1 MVNVL
6 REQKII
12 DSNKRA
18 LIKYV
23 FICDGSQVSNSVLVN
38 VSTLSFALN
47 ANGYIMQ
54 SGIHPKNSYN
64 TTIKRINGNAAAA
77 NAKIRLSWH
86 GDANSEIVTFGPGSF
101 DYDFQ
106 SMGDGA
112 TIPNPESNSTGQILL
127 TTRNLGPGEL
137 LTIFVDLR
145 KDSLDYDSGQT
156 ADPYA
161 FNRGPAAP

>member
-1 MVNVL
+1 MANI

-23 FICDGSQVSNSVLVN
+23 VIADGSQNSNTVLVN
-38 VSTLSFALN
+38 VSTLAFALN

-54 SGIHPKNSYN
+54 SGVHPKTKYN
-64 TTIKRINGNAAAA
+64 TTIKRVYGQVAAA
-77 NAKIRLSWH
+77 NAKMKLQWQGAS
-86 GDANSEIVTFGPGSF
+86 NSEIITFGSGSF

-112 TIPNPESNSTGQILL
+112 TIPNPETNSSGDVLISTAGLSSGDL
-127 TTRNLGPGEL
+127 VTL
-137 LTIFVDLR
+137 FVDLK
-145 KDSLDYDSGQT
+145 KDGQDYDQGQT

-161 FNRGPAAP
+161 FNRRPL

>member
-1 MVNVL
+1 MANL
-6 REQKII
+6 IREQKII

-23 FICDGSQVSNSVLVN
+23 IVSDGTQNSNTVLVN
-38 VSTLSFALN
+38 VSSLAFALN

-54 SGIHPKNSYN
+54 SGVHPKTKYN
-64 TTIKRINGNAAAA
+64 TTIKRIHGQVAAST
-77 NAKIRLSWH
+77 AKIKLQWQ
-86 GDANSEIVTFGPGSF
+86 GDSNSEIVTFGSGSF

-112 TIPNPESNSTGQILL
+112 TIPNPESNSNGHILIS
-127 TTRNLGPGEL
+127 TINLAANDL
-137 LTIFVDLR
+137 MTIFIDL
-145 KDSLDYDSGQT
+145 KKNGSDYDQGQA

-161 FNRGPAAP
+161 FNRRPL

>member
-1 MVNVL
+1 MANL
-6 REQKII
+6 IREQKII

-23 FICDGSQVSNSVLVN
+23 IVSDGTQNSNTVLVN
-38 VSTLSFALN
+38 VSSLAFALN

-54 SGIHPKNSYN
+54 SGVDPKTKYN
-64 TTIKRINGNAAAA
+64 TTIKRIHGQVAAST
-77 NAKIRLSWH
+77 AKIKLQWQ
-86 GDANSEIVTFGPGSF
+86 GDSNSEIVTFGSGSF

-112 TIPNPESNSTGQILL
+112 TIPNPESNSNGHILIS
-127 TTRNLGPGEL
+127 TFNLAANDL
-137 LTIFVDLR
+137 MTIFIDL
-145 KDSLDYDSGQT
+145 KKNGSDYDQGQA

-161 FNRGPAAP
+161 FNRRPL

>member
-1 MVNVL
+1 MANL
-6 REQKII
+6 IREQKII

-23 FICDGSQVSNSVLVN
+23 IVSDGSQSSNTVLIN
-38 VSTLSFALN
+38 VSTLAFALN

-54 SGIHPKNSYN
+54 SGVHPKTKYN
-64 TTIKRINGNAAAA
+64 TTIKRINGQVAAA
-77 NAKIRLSWH
+77 NAKIKLQWQ
-86 GDANSEIVTFGPGSF
+86 GAANSEIVTFGAGSF

-112 TIPNPESNSTGQILL
+112 TIPNPENSSNGHVLIST
-127 TTRNLGPGEL
+127 TNLYAGEL
-137 LTIFVDLR
+137 VTIFIDL
-145 KDSLDYDSGQT
+145 KKSGEDYDQGQT

-161 FNRGPAAP
+161 FNRRPL

>member
-1 MVNVL
+1 MANI

-23 FICDGSQVSNSVLVN
+23 VIADGTQNSNTVLVD
-38 VSTLSFALN
+38 VSTLAFALN

-54 SGIHPKNSYN
+54 SGVHPKIKYN
-64 TTIKRINGNAAAA
+64 TTIKRVFGQVSAA
-77 NAKIRLSWH
+77 NAKMKLQWQGAS
-86 GDANSEIVTFGPGSF
+86 NSEIVTFGAGSF

-112 TIPNPESNSTGQILL
+112 TIPNPETSSNGHILISTS
-127 TTRNLGPGEL
+127 NFYAGEL
-137 LTIFVDLR
+137 ATLFIDL
-145 KDSLDYDSGQT
+145 KKAGEDYDQGQT

-161 FNRGPAAP
+161 FNRRPL